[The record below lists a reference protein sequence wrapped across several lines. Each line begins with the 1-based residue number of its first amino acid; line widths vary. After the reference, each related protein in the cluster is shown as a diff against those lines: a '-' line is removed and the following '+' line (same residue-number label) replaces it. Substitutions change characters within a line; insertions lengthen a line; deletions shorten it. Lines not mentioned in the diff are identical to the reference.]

1 MKKLAHCSIITLLVL
16 MSIGLC
22 FLSTPASAHYQKHFP
37 TIRPM
42 IFVHGGSGSGAQFE
56 SQAMR
61 FTSNGYPQN
70 YIAVLEYD
78 SSSYATILN
87 QIYANLDQL
96 IAALLTETG
105 ANQVDLLGHS
115 LGTFVSQGYLRSSPA
130 RAAKVAHYVNIDG
143 AGSTDLPGGV
153 PTLALWAGNDPPNFG
168 PPGPRT
174 IVGATNVTIPGVP
187 HIECATC
194 AESFFE
200 MYKFFTGH
208 EPETTEILPEP
219 HGQISIAGRAVLFPQ
234 NVGVANST
242 LEIYKVN
249 GDTGFRIH
257 KKPEAIYPIGGDG
270 NWGPFKAKAGGYY
283 EFVIVRP
290 ALNHHFYLEPFIRD
304 DYLIRLNTSPIGGG
318 IGALLTRND
327 RQTDLI
333 VTRYKEFLG
342 DQGVNNDI
350 LAVNGVN
357 LVNATFC
364 PLSKLSSTVF
374 AYDVEGDGQ
383 SDLSHLKGLINTITF
398 LSAVDFYIPAANP
411 PDDRIRIVLMPRGGE
426 GKMQVMNVPNWPS
439 STNSMTV
446 IFSDFLQKENLPCGD
461 GAKYWW

>member
-1 MKKLAHCSIITLLVL
+1 
-16 MSIGLC
+16 
-22 FLSTPASAHYQKHFP
+22 
-37 TIRPM
+37 
-42 IFVHGGSGSGAQFE
+42 
-56 SQAMR
+56 MR

-96 IAALLTETG
+96 IAALLKETG
-105 ANQVDLLGHS
+105 ADQVELLGHS

-130 RAAKVAHYVNIDG
+130 RAANVAHYVNIDG
-143 AGSTDLPGGV
+143 QGSADLPGGV

-168 PPGPRT
+168 PPGNTRT

-194 AESFFE
+194 PASFHE
-200 MYKFFTGH
+200 MYRFFTGH
-208 EPETTEILPEP
+208 DPETTEILPEP
-219 HGQISIAGRAVLFPQ
+219 RGQIRISGRAVLFPQ
-234 NVGVANST
+234 NIGVAGST

-257 KKPEAIYPIGGDG
+257 KKPEAIYAIDEGG
-270 NWGPFKAKAGGYY
+270 NWGPFKVKAGEYY

-290 ALNHHFYLEPFIRD
+290 ELNHHFYLEPFIRD
-304 DYLIRLNTSPIGGG
+304 DYLVRLNTSPIGGG

-327 RQTDLI
+327 RQTDLL

-342 DQGVNNDI
+342 DQGINNDI

-357 LVNATFC
+357 LASAIFC
-364 PLSKLSSTVF
+364 PLSKLTSTIF

-383 SDLSHLKGLINTITF
+383 SDVSKVKSIINSITF
-398 LSAVDFYIPAANP
+398 LSAVDFYISAANP
-411 PDDRIRIVLMPRGGE
+411 PGESIRIVLMPRGGE
-426 GKMQVMNVPNWPS
+426 GKMQMLNVPTWPS
-439 STNSMTV
+439 LTNSMTI
-446 IFSDFLQKENLPCGD
+446 IFNDFLQRENIPCGD

>member
-1 MKKLAHCSIITLLVL
+1 MKKLSHCLFVTLLVL
-16 MSIGLC
+16 TLIGLC
-22 FLSTPASAHYQKHFP
+22 FLSTPASTNYQKHFP
-37 TIRPM
+37 AIRPI

-61 FTSNGYPQN
+61 FTSNGYPQK

-87 QIYANLDQL
+87 QIYSNLDQL
-96 IAALLTETG
+96 IATLLTETG
-105 ANQVDLLGHS
+105 ADKVDLLGHS
-115 LGTFVSQGYLRSSPA
+115 LGTFVSYGYLTSSPA

-143 AGSTDLPGGV
+143 QANNPGV

-174 IVGATNVTIPGVP
+174 MVGATNVTIPGVP

-194 AESFFE
+194 AASFFE

-219 HGQISIAGRAVLFPQ
+219 FGSIRIAGRAVLFPQ
-234 NVGVANST
+234 NVGVAGST

-249 GDTGFRIH
+249 GDTGFRIQ
-257 KKPEAIYPIGGDG
+257 KKPEATYAIDETG
-270 NWGPFKAKAGGYY
+270 NWGPFKAKAGEYY

-290 ALNHHFYLEPFIRD
+290 ETNHHFYIEPFIRD

-318 IGALLTRND
+318 IGALLTKND
-327 RQTDLI
+327 RQTDLVI
-333 VTRYKEFLG
+333 TRYKEFLG
-342 DQGVNNDI
+342 DQALNNDV

-357 LVNATFC
+357 LVNAIFC
-364 PLSKLSSTVF
+364 PLSKLTSTIF

-383 SDLSHLKGLINTITF
+383 SDLTHVKSIINSITF
-398 LSAVDFYIPAANP
+398 LAAVDFYIPAANP
-411 PDDRIRIVLMPRGGE
+411 PDDRVRIVLIPRGGD
-426 GKMQVMNVPNWPS
+426 GKIQVMNVPNWPS
-439 STNSMTV
+439 STNSVT
-446 IFSDFLQKENLPCGD
+446 ILFDDFLQRENIPCGS

>member
-1 MKKLAHCSIITLLVL
+1 MKKLLHCSFVTLLVL
-16 MSIGLC
+16 MLIGLC
-22 FLSTPASAHYQKHFP
+22 FLSTPASANHQKRFP
-37 TIRPM
+37 AIRPM

-96 IAALLTETG
+96 IADLLKETG
-105 ANQVDLLGHS
+105 ADQVDLLGHS
-115 LGTFVSQGYLRSSPA
+115 LGTFVSYGYLTSSPA

-143 AGSTDLPGGV
+143 QTNNPGV
-153 PTLALWAGNDPPNFG
+153 PTLALWAGNDPPGFG
-168 PPGPRT
+168 GGGPRT
-174 IVGATNVTIPGVP
+174 MVGATNVTIPGVP

-194 AESFFE
+194 APSFFE

-219 HGQISIAGRAVLFPQ
+219 FGSIRIAGRAVLFPQ
-234 NVGVANST
+234 NVGVAGST
-242 LEIYKVN
+242 LQIYKVN

-257 KKPEAIYPIGGDG
+257 NKPEAVYAIDETG
-270 NWGPFKAKAGGYY
+270 NWGPFKAKAGEYY

-290 ALNHHFYLEPFIRD
+290 ETNHHFYIEPFIRD

-318 IGALLTRND
+318 ISALLTKND
-327 RQTDLI
+327 RQTDLVI
-333 VTRYKEFLG
+333 TRYKEFLG

-357 LVNATFC
+357 LVNGIFC
-364 PLSKLSSTVF
+364 PLSKLTSTIF

-383 SDLSHLKGLINTITF
+383 SDLSHLKGPINFITF
-398 LSAVDFYIPAANP
+398 LAAVDFYITAANP
-411 PDDRIRIVLMPRGGE
+411 PNDRIRIVLIPRGGD

-439 STNSMTV
+439 STNSVTIV
-446 IFSDFLQKENLPCGD
+446 FDDFLQRENIPCGS

>member
-1 MKKLAHCSIITLLVL
+1 MKKLAHYSMITLLTL

-22 FLSTPASAHYQKHFP
+22 FSSTPASAHYQKHFP
-37 TIRPM
+37 AIRPM

-61 FTSNGYPQN
+61 FTSNGYPHN

-96 IAALLTETG
+96 IATLLKETG

-115 LGTFVSQGYLRSSPA
+115 LGTFVSYGYLTSSPA

-143 AGSTDLPGGV
+143 QANNPGV
-153 PTLALWAGNDPPNFG
+153 PTLALWAGNDPPGFG
-168 PPGPRT
+168 PGGPRT
-174 IVGATNVTIPGVP
+174 MVGATNVTIPGVP

-194 AESFFE
+194 APSFFE

-208 EPETTEILPEP
+208 DPETTDILPEP
-219 HGQISIAGRAVLFPQ
+219 LGDIRIAGRAVLFPQ
-234 NVGVANST
+234 NVGVAGST

-257 KKPEAIYPIGGDG
+257 KKPEAVYAIDDTG
-270 NWGPFKAKAGGYY
+270 NWGPFKVRAGEYY

-290 ALNHHFYLEPFIRD
+290 QLNHHFYIEPFIRD
-304 DYLIRLNTSPIGGG
+304 DYLVRLNTSPIGGG

-327 RQTDLI
+327 HQTDLVI
-333 VTRYKEFLG
+333 TRYKEFLG
-342 DQGVNNDI
+342 DQPLNNDV

-357 LVNATFC
+357 LVNALFC
-364 PLSKLSSTVF
+364 PLSKLTSTLF
-374 AYDVEGDGQ
+374 AYDVDADGQ
-383 SDLSHLKGLINTITF
+383 SDLSHLKGPINFITF
-398 LSAVDFYIPAANP
+398 LAAVDFYIPAANP
-411 PDDRIRIVLMPRGGE
+411 PNDRVRIVLIPRGGD
-426 GKMQVMNVPNWPS
+426 GKIQIMNVPNWPS
-439 STNSMTV
+439 STNSVT
-446 IFSDFLQKENLPCGD
+446 ILFNDFLQRENIPCGS
-461 GAKYWW
+461 GAKFWW

>member
-1 MKKLAHCSIITLLVL
+1 MKKLLHCSFVTLLVL
-16 MSIGLC
+16 MLIGLC
-22 FLSTPASAHYQKHFP
+22 FLSTPASANHQKRFP
-37 TIRPM
+37 AIRPM

-96 IAALLTETG
+96 IADLLKETG
-105 ANQVDLLGHS
+105 ADQVDLLGHS
-115 LGTFVSQGYLRSSPA
+115 LGTFVSYGYLTSSPA

-143 AGSTDLPGGV
+143 QTNNPGV
-153 PTLALWAGNDPPNFG
+153 PTLALWAGNDPPGFG
-168 PPGPRT
+168 GGGPRT
-174 IVGATNVTIPGVP
+174 MVGATNVTIPGVP

-194 AESFFE
+194 APSFFE

-219 HGQISIAGRAVLFPQ
+219 FGSIRIAGRAVLFPQ
-234 NVGVANST
+234 NVGVAGST
-242 LEIYKVN
+242 LQIYKVN

-257 KKPEAIYPIGGDG
+257 NKPEAVYAIDETG
-270 NWGPFKAKAGGYY
+270 NWGPFKAKAGEYY

-290 ALNHHFYLEPFIRD
+290 QTNHHFYIEPFIRD

-318 IGALLTRND
+318 ISALLTKND
-327 RQTDLI
+327 RQTDLVI
-333 VTRYKEFLG
+333 TRYKEFLG

-357 LVNATFC
+357 LVNGIFC
-364 PLSKLSSTVF
+364 PLSKLTSTIF

-383 SDLSHLKGLINTITF
+383 SDLSHLKGPINFITF
-398 LSAVDFYIPAANP
+398 LAAVDFYITAANP
-411 PDDRIRIVLMPRGGE
+411 PNDRIRIVLIPRGGD

-439 STNSMTV
+439 STNSVTIV
-446 IFSDFLQKENLPCGD
+446 FDDFLQRENIPCGS

>member
-1 MKKLAHCSIITLLVL
+1 MKKLLHCSFVTLLVL
-16 MSIGLC
+16 MLIGLC
-22 FLSTPASAHYQKHFP
+22 FLSTPASANHQKRFP
-37 TIRPM
+37 AIRPM

-96 IAALLTETG
+96 IADLLKETG
-105 ANQVDLLGHS
+105 ADQVDLLGHS
-115 LGTFVSQGYLRSSPA
+115 LGTFVSYGYLTSSPA

-143 AGSTDLPGGV
+143 QTNNPGV
-153 PTLALWAGNDPPNFG
+153 PTLALWAGNDPPGFG
-168 PPGPRT
+168 GGGPRT
-174 IVGATNVTIPGVP
+174 MVGATNVTIPGVP

-194 AESFFE
+194 APSFFE
-200 MYKFFTGH
+200 IYKFFTGH

-219 HGQISIAGRAVLFPQ
+219 LGEIRIAGRAVLFPQ
-234 NVGVANST
+234 NVGVAGST
-242 LEIYKVN
+242 LQIYKVN

-257 KKPEAIYPIGGDG
+257 NKPEAVYAIDETG
-270 NWGPFKAKAGGYY
+270 NWGPFKAKAGEYY

-290 ALNHHFYLEPFIRD
+290 ETNHHFYIEPFIRD

-318 IGALLTRND
+318 ISALLTKND
-327 RQTDLI
+327 RQTDLVI
-333 VTRYKEFLG
+333 TRYKEFLG

-357 LVNATFC
+357 LVNGIFC
-364 PLSKLSSTVF
+364 PLSKLTSTIF

-383 SDLSHLKGLINTITF
+383 SDLSHLKGPINFITF
-398 LSAVDFYIPAANP
+398 LAAVDFYITAANP
-411 PDDRIRIVLMPRGGE
+411 PNDRIRIVLIPRGGD

-439 STNSMTV
+439 STNSVTIV
-446 IFSDFLQKENLPCGD
+446 FDDFLQRENIPCGS